1 VTILKVR
8 SIFLLKNQFSMI
20 KEGAMLEK
28 TTISFVMT
36 MLLLG
41 VLTAHELD
49 RQERLKKLKAGSN
62 K

>member
-1 VTILKVR
+1 
-8 SIFLLKNQFSMI
+8 
-20 KEGAMLEK
+20 MLEK